1 MSKVNLECFNNLD
14 ACKNIFPY
22 PSTFNK
28 EQVEELNEMYE
39 QSRDAFK
46 AENRALEQDLK
57 GELEPE
63 MVDKKNLSHFNR
75 INGL

>member
-1 MSKVNLECFNNLD
+1 MSKVKFEPFNNLD

-22 PSTFNK
+22 PSTFSK

-63 MVDKKNLSHFNR
+63 MVDIKICCIL
-75 INGL
+75 IE

>member
-1 MSKVNLECFNNLD
+1 MSKVNLKCFNNLD
-14 ACKNIFPY
+14 AYKNIFPY

-63 MVDKKNLSHFNR
+63 MVDKKNLSHFNE

>member
-1 MSKVNLECFNNLD
+1 
-14 ACKNIFPY
+14 
-22 PSTFNK
+22 
-28 EQVEELNEMYE
+28 MYE

-63 MVDKKNLSHFNR
+63 MVKNLSHFDR
-75 INGL
+75 INDLFFS